1 MTSTSSFHGT
11 RLRQSTLT
19 DSWNPHFD
27 HDLER
32 GKVGENLLD
41 TFLGDLANGAKFE
54 VKTDYLAWETGN
66 FYIETWQWNWSDRSD
81 IRPSGINVTT
91 ADWWVFAGPNG
102 NGFIAIRTSDLKDI
116 IRDTDPREV
125 EQPITND
132 YTNASKG
139 RLVKVSD
146 VLRKIGL

>member
-1 MTSTSSFHGT
+1 MQATGY
-11 RLRQSTLT
+11 Q
-19 DSWNPHFD
+19 PYFD

-32 GKVGENLLD
+32 GKVGESLLS
-41 TFLGDLANGAKFE
+41 TFLSDLAEGAKFE
-54 VKTDYLAWETGN
+54 VKTDYLAWKTGN
-66 FYIETWQWNWSDRSD
+66 FYIETWQWNWSDKSD
-81 IRPSGINVTT
+81 IRQSGINVTT

-116 IRDTDPREV
+116 IRETNPSKA

-132 YTNASKG
+132 NTNASEG
-139 RLVKVSD
+139 RLVPVKE